1 MFRLTLV
8 LLFTF
13 VATLVGWRLL
23 DGRVDA
29 PNIDL
34 PLHGVTYAPWA
45 KDQDPLDAKAS
56 GVFSF
61 LRTAFSSASDE
72 PAPAI
77 KPRREQIERDFAML
91 AGKVKYV
98 RTYRTTDGGDVMPDI
113 ALRNGLKLVPGAW
126 IYSVNEARLQF
137 GREASE
143 VNAEET
149 RALIRMANQNAGIE
163 RVLVGN
169 ENILRWDGQK
179 NLRDPNATSPA
190 QLIRE
195 IRNVKRNVKVP
206 VSTAEPWHVWLHYP
220 ELAREVDY
228 LAVHILPY
236 WDEQSSEAPLDYLK
250 SRIGM
255 LRDAY
260 PNKNII
266 VTEIGWPSNG
276 ASRRSP
282 GSGLVKQATPAEQ
295 ARNIRDA
302 VAWLRSQKIDHFIV
316 EAVDQPWKSYDL
328 EGKAGGYWGLWN
340 ADREQKF
347 AWSGTIELFPQ
358 WKTCAAFSLALGLP
372 FILLFLWRWRDVG
385 VLGQGVFSGFV
396 VLSTSALVYATS
408 VAAGSY
414 MLTAEIVGWAVL
426 MFLLTISLAMALIQA
441 LELAETVWRRR
452 WAREAPPAAEMIARQ
467 PADRFW
473 PKVSIH
479 VAICNEPPAMVI
491 QTIESL
497 AALDYPDFEVIIIDN
512 NTKDPAV
519 WRPVQDYC
527 ASLGER
533 FRFFHFD
540 VMKGFKAGA
549 LNYVLS
555 QTAPDA
561 KVIGVIDS
569 DYVVRP
575 DWLKAL
581 VPHFDDPKIGYVQ
594 APQDHRDW
602 KGDRFKE
609 MLNWEYAGFF
619 DIGMCLRNE
628 YNAII
633 EHGTMTLMRRDLMQ
647 DLGGWATWCITE
659 DTEFGLRLMQKG
671 YGAMYSRERFG
682 HGLTPDHFSGYK
694 KQRFRWAYGAMQI
707 MKAHA
712 GSMLSNRTQLTF
724 WQKYHFITG
733 WLPWFADALNLIF
746 TWAGL
751 AWVLGVLV
759 PPLFGLK
766 PVGLPPAEF
775 IAPTI
780 GIFVFKLIY
789 SFGLYASRVNC
800 TFRQSL
806 GASMAGLAL
815 TYTVGRAVIYGLCT
829 SRLPFMRTPKM
840 DDRATLG
847 MALGMARGEA
857 VLAVV
862 LWLAAAMLWAR
873 NGVVDP
879 EARLW
884 AVFML
889 VQSLPFVAAV
899 YVSLVNAIEQMRH
912 AREPFETAAQ
922 AAPALDNESAMQPAQ

>member
-1 MFRLTLV
+1 MIRLSLV
-8 LLFTF
+8 LLVT
-13 VATLVGWRLL
+13 VAATLLGWRML
-23 DGRVDA
+23 DGRIDA
-29 PNIDL
+29 PNMAS
-34 PLHGVTYAPWA
+34 PLHGVTYAPWG
-45 KDQDPLDAKAS
+45 KDQDPIEAKAS

-61 LRTAFSSASDE
+61 LRTAISDE
-72 PAPAI
+72 TAPPI

-91 AGKVKYV
+91 AGKTKYV
-98 RTYRTTDGGDVMPDI
+98 RTYRTSDGGEIMPEI
-113 ALRNGLKLVPGAW
+113 ARLNGLKLVPGAW

-149 RALIRMANQNAGIE
+149 RALIRMANQNPSIE

-179 NLRDPNATSPA
+179 DQRDPNATSPA

-195 IRNVKRNVKVP
+195 IRSVKRNVKVP

-236 WDEQSSEAPLDYLK
+236 WDEKSDEAPLDYLK
-250 SRIGM
+250 SRIKM

-282 GSGLVKQATPAEQ
+282 GSGMIKRATPAEQ
-295 ARNIRDA
+295 AKNIRDA
-302 VAWLRSQKIDHFIV
+302 VVWLGTQNISFFVV

-340 ADREQKF
+340 ADRQQKF
-347 AWSGTIELFPQ
+347 DWKGPIERFPQ
-358 WKTCAAFSLALGLP
+358 WKNCALFSLGAALPLM
-372 FILLFLWRWRDVG
+372 LLFLWRWRDIGIVG
-385 VLGQGVFSGFV
+385 QLAFCAFAA
-396 VLSTSALVYATS
+396 LSTSAVVYATS
-408 VAAGSY
+408 IAAGSY
-414 MLTAEIVGWAVL
+414 MLTFEIVGWAVL
-426 MFLLTISLAMALIQA
+426 MFLLAISLTMALAQA
-441 LELAETVWRRR
+441 LEMVETIWRRR
-452 WAREAPPAAEMIARQ
+452 WTREALPAAEMATRQ
-467 PADRFW
+467 PADRVW

-527 ASLGER
+527 ASLGDR

-549 LNYVLS
+549 LNYVLQ

-561 KVIGVIDS
+561 RVIGVIDS

-628 YNAII
+628 YDAII

-712 GSMLSNRTQLTF
+712 GSMLTNRTKLTF

-751 AWVLGVLV
+751 AWALGVLV
-759 PPLFGLK
+759 PPLFGIK

-789 SFGLYASRVNC
+789 SFGLYASRVKC
-800 TFRQSL
+800 TFRQSV
-806 GASMAGLAL
+806 GASLAGLAL

-840 DDRATLG
+840 DERATLG

-857 VLAVV
+857 VLAVL
-862 LWLAAAMLWAR
+862 LWSMAALLWFR
-873 NGVVDP
+873 NGVLDP

-884 AVFML
+884 AVFMV

-899 YVSLVNAIEQMRH
+899 YVSMINALEQMRH
-912 AREPFETAAQ
+912 ARAPFEQ
-922 AAPALDNESAMQPAQ
+922 AVQPAPALAGSAMQPAQ